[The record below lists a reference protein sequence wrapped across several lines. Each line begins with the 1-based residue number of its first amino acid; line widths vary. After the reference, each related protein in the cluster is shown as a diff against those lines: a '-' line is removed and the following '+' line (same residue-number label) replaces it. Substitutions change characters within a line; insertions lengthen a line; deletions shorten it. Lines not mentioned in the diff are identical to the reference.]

1 MDSQQ
6 HPGQDGSRLEDIVVV
21 NVRVPMISPWEKK
34 RRRVPDACEDVASWP
49 TT

>member
-1 MDSQQ
+1 MDFQQ
-6 HPGQDGSRLEDIVVV
+6 HPGQDVSRLEDIVV
-21 NVRVPMISPWEKK
+21 NVRLPMISPWEKK